1 MVPVSVMHSGEERIA
16 NTTTENVIHVVTDV
30 LDQTTLIV
38 LAVYQ
43 MPSVI
48 LMEIVSVNQESGR

>member
-1 MVPVSVMHSGEERIA
+1 MHSGEERIA